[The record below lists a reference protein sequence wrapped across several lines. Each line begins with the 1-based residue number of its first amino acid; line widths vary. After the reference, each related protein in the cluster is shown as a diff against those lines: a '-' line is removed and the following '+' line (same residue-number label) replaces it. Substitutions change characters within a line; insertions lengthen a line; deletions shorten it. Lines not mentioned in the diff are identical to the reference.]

1 MSRNQKVLAAVVAV
15 LVVVACL
22 AAVWVFVLHGGDAI
36 RWRSDFHID
45 RLEELSELVTLRVQ
59 VSDVL
64 CAEAKGVRA
73 AFLVAGDAVISV
85 DMGLAQVANRDDAAR
100 TATLLLPA
108 PAVLNARVDHR
119 RTLTYDVRR
128 RLFTSSRAESRVRD
142 AAMARAQGLIEV
154 AAGSKENIGR
164 ARSNAEKTLRLLFKR
179 LGWDVEIAWQGA
191 EEVASR

>member
-1 MSRNQKVLAAVVAV
+1 MSNWKTAALAAGAFAFG
-15 LVVVACL
+15 LEIDL
-22 AAVWVFVLHGGDAI
+22 LRKGGDGI
-36 RWRSDFHID
+36 EWRSDFHID

-64 CAEAKGVRA
+64 CAEADGVRA

-128 RLFTSSRAESRVRD
+128 RLFTSSRA
-142 AAMARAQGLIEV
+142 
-154 AAGSKENIGR
+154 
-164 ARSNAEKTLRLLFKR
+164 
-179 LGWDVEIAWQGA
+179 
-191 EEVASR
+191 

>member
-64 CAEAKGVRA
+64 CAEADGVRA
-73 AFLVAGDAVISV
+73 AFLVAGDRSQ
-85 DMGLAQVANRDDAAR
+85 GLLGGGGGGRLVGGIDDGFQRQGGNAGFAGQPKLHRAAR
-100 TATLLLPA
+100 DPA
-108 PAVLNARVDHR
+108 EVRHRLAAQPAARHR
-119 RTLTYDVRR
+119 G
-128 RLFTSSRAESRVRD
+128 AHN
-142 AAMARAQGLIEV
+142 V
-154 AAGSKENIGR
+154 AGIH
-164 ARSNAEKTLRLLFKR
+164 
-179 LGWDVEIAWQGA
+179 D
-191 EEVASR
+191 